1 MIQVDATAP
10 TWAQRLAKDT
20 QTEIDNSIGIFVSRV
35 PYAVASL
42 PLASKYLNKI
52 ALLSDGTFWLA
63 KSNGVN
69 WLYPDNSVV

>member
-20 QTEIDNSIGIFVSRV
+20 QTEIDGTLALFVSRV
-35 PYAVASL
+35 PFAVADL
-42 PLASKYLNKI
+42 PAASKYLNKI

-63 KSNGVN
+63 KSNGTN
-69 WLYPDNSVV
+69 WLYPDNTSV